1 MDQKHET
8 WITSWLY
15 LTDYLKETFIVFLIQ
30 VYLLSLISIW

>member
-15 LTDYLKETFIVFLIQ
+15 LTDYFKETFIVFLK
-30 VYLLSLISIW
+30 VH